1 MSVQATRFK
10 NAQPRVSI
18 VTPSYNQGQY
28 IERTILSVL
37 KQDYPNIQYLVFDAR
52 SNDQT
57 HRILKRYSKD
67 IDVIVEEKDNGQSD
81 AINKGFARA
90 DGEIL
95 AWINSDD
102 CYAAPNV
109 VSQAVEHLV
118 KNPQVD
124 LVYGK
129 RYYIDLNGY
138 FYLSYPYREF
148 NEQQLKQ
155 SCYIPQECC
164 FWTREIYERAGSRIN
179 LDYQFAMDYELWL
192 RFLANGARFQSVDSV
207 YGYFRWYENQKSADI
222 WQSVGI
228 PEIARLQSEYATVVL
243 PEVMQVK
250 FMEHYYNINSSTD
263 PDGYSKVHKLWSEE
277 IRLKQQQFQ
286 FAPLDHWVIQRPD
299 SKEMDLDERRAG

>member
-1 MSVQATRFK
+1 MSIQATGFK
-10 NAQPRVSI
+10 NTQPRVSI
-18 VTPSYNQGQY
+18 ITPSYNQGKY

-37 KQDYPNIQYLVFDAR
+37 KQDYPNIQYLVFDAQ

-57 HRILKRYSKD
+57 HRILNQYRKD

-95 AWINSDD
+95 AWLNSDD

-109 VSQAVEHLV
+109 VSQAVEQLV
-118 KNPQVD
+118 NKPID

-148 NEQQLKQ
+148 DEQQLKRT
-155 SCYIPQECC
+155 CYIPQECC

-192 RFLANGARFQSVDSV
+192 RFLANGARFESVDSV

-228 PEIARLQSEYATVVL
+228 PEIARLQTEYSAVVL
-243 PEVMQVK
+243 PEVMQLK
-250 FMEHYYNINSSTD
+250 FMEHYFNINSSTD
-263 PDGYSKVHKLWSEE
+263 PDFYKKAQKLWNEE
-277 IRLKQQQFQ
+277 IRLKQKQFQ
-286 FAPLDHWVIQRPD
+286 FAPLDHWVFQRPD